1 MYNILYSFMLTL
13 SKLNKKINQ
22 LFLIDLIYNLY
33 LEATPGF
40 EPGIR
45 VLQTRALPLG
55 YVAEYWAMSPNRHYS
70 IIIKFIC
77 QYWIC
82 ILTTKFNGKFLH
94 WYFMHQTEKWH
105 LCFWFLIKPRTLKD
119 AILWRFGI
127 LGLSYFS

>member
-22 LFLIDLIYNLY
+22 LSLIDLIYNLY

-55 YVAEYWAMSPNRHYS
+55 YIAV
-70 IIIKFIC
+70 
-77 QYWIC
+77 
-82 ILTTKFNGKFLH
+82 
-94 WYFMHQTEKWH
+94 
-105 LCFWFLIKPRTLKD
+105 
-119 AILWRFGI
+119 
-127 LGLSYFS
+127 

>member
-1 MYNILYSFMLTL
+1 MPPKNFFYIETHVGGKKRIIYIYNRNIPMYNILYNFMLTL

-55 YVAEYWAMSPNRHYS
+55 YVAEM
-70 IIIKFIC
+70 
-77 QYWIC
+77 
-82 ILTTKFNGKFLH
+82 L
-94 WYFMHQTEKWH
+94 
-105 LCFWFLIKPRTLKD
+105 
-119 AILWRFGI
+119 
-127 LGLSYFS
+127 

>member
-55 YVAEYWAMSPNRHYS
+55 YVA
-70 IIIKFIC
+70 
-77 QYWIC
+77 
-82 ILTTKFNGKFLH
+82 ILYYMQANNKK
-94 WYFMHQTEKWH
+94 
-105 LCFWFLIKPRTLKD
+105 
-119 AILWRFGI
+119 
-127 LGLSYFS
+127 

>member
-45 VLQTRALPLG
+45 VLQTRALATWLCRHLINYIPL
-55 YVAEYWAMSPNRHYS
+55 
-70 IIIKFIC
+70 F
-77 QYWIC
+77 
-82 ILTTKFNGKFLH
+82 
-94 WYFMHQTEKWH
+94 
-105 LCFWFLIKPRTLKD
+105 
-119 AILWRFGI
+119 
-127 LGLSYFS
+127 

>member
-55 YVAEYWAMSPNRHYS
+55 Y
-70 IIIKFIC
+70 
-77 QYWIC
+77 
-82 ILTTKFNGKFLH
+82 
-94 WYFMHQTEKWH
+94 
-105 LCFWFLIKPRTLKD
+105 D
-119 AILWRFGI
+119 AILTFNTKSTKGLRF
-127 LGLSYFS
+127 SAF